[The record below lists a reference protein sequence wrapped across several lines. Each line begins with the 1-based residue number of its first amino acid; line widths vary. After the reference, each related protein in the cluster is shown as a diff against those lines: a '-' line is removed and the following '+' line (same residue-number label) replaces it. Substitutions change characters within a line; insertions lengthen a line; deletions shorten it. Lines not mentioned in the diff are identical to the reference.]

1 MNKKFFTSLPF
12 LLIVMVLTIIIFG
25 NYFPL
30 VFKEFALSLSLICK
44 EIIIFILPFII
55 FSFVVSG
62 LSEFQSES
70 FKLVAI
76 LIPLVCL
83 SNFAGL
89 WVSYGVSSPIL
100 SNSILKISQLQPDK
114 VLSPMFEFHLPS
126 IIKNDYA
133 LLGAVLL
140 VFLNNF
146 IKSKYITNFS
156 KKANTYANLVLKKV
170 ICPILPIFVLGF
182 IIKMQYEGTLSL
194 MIKEYSLILLLVLVI
209 AYGYMATVMVLLC
222 GNIKFALTK
231 IKNLLP
237 SVLIGLFSMSSAAA
251 IPTTIVAS
259 EKNLEDKKIARFVV
273 PAAANMHLLGDCFAI
288 PILACALMISFG
300 HHYPTL
306 IDYLIFSLRGVLAK
320 FAAAGIPGGSA
331 IIFAPILMD
340 TFGFSSD
347 MVTAFTTIYL
357 IFDPVATS
365 TNVFGHGMFAMLF
378 EKVYKLISK
387 KSDIKQQ

>member
-1 MNKKFFTSLPF
+1 MDRKFFTSLPF
-12 LLIVMVLTIIIFG
+12 ILILMVLTIIIFG
-25 NYFPL
+25 NYLPL
-30 VFKEFALSLSLICK
+30 VFKEFTLSLSLICK
-44 EIIIFILPFII
+44 EIIIFVLPFII

-83 SNFAGL
+83 SNFTGL

-100 SNSILKISQLQPDK
+100 SNSILKISQLQPEQI
-114 VLSPMFEFHLPS
+114 LLPMFEFHLPT

-133 LLGAVLL
+133 LLSAIVL
-140 VFLNNF
+140 VFVNNF
-146 IKSKYITNFS
+146 IKSKSILKFS
-156 KKANTYANLVLKKV
+156 KKANIYANFVLKKV
-170 ICPILPIFVLGF
+170 ICPILPVFVLGF

-209 AYGYMATVMVLLC
+209 AYGYMATIMILLC
-222 GNIKFALTK
+222 KNCKSAIIK

-237 SVLIGLFSMSSAAA
+237 SVFIGLFSMSSAAA

-259 EKNLEDKKIARFVV
+259 EKNLEDEKLARFVV

-300 HHYPTL
+300 HHYPTPL
-306 IDYLIFSLRGVLAK
+306 EYLIFSLRGVLAK

-331 IIFAPILMD
+331 IIFAPILID
-340 TFGFSSD
+340 TFGFSAD

-365 TNVFGHGMFAMLF
+365 TNVFGHGMFAILF
-378 EKVYKLISK
+378 EKVYNKISK
-387 KSDIKQQ
+387 

>member
-12 LLIVMVLTIIIFG
+12 LLILMVLFIVLFG
-25 NYFPL
+25 NYLPL
-30 VFKEFALSLSLICK
+30 AFKEFALSLSLLCK

-62 LSEFQSES
+62 LMEFQSES

-89 WVSYGVSSPIL
+89 WVSYGLSSPVL
-100 SNSILKISQLQPDK
+100 NNSIISISQLKPMQ
-114 VLSPMFEFHLPS
+114 VLSPSFEFHLPS

-133 LLGAVLL
+133 LLSAILL

-146 IKSKYITNFS
+146 IKSQKLISFS
-156 KKANTYANLVLKKV
+156 KRMNTYANFALKKV
-170 ICPILPIFVLGF
+170 ILPILPIFVLGF

-194 MIKEYSLILLLVLVI
+194 MIREYSLILILIIVI
-209 AYGYMATVMVLLC
+209 AYGYMATVMILLC
-222 GNIKFALTK
+222 KNFKSALTK
-231 IKNLLP
+231 MKNLLP
-237 SVLIGLFSMSSAAA
+237 SVLIGVFSMSSAAA

-259 EKNLEDKKIARFVV
+259 EKNLENKKIARFVV

-300 HHYPTL
+300 HHYPTPL
-306 IDYLIFSLRGVLAK
+306 EYLIFSLRGVLAK

-331 IIFAPILMD
+331 IIFAPILID
-340 TFGFSSD
+340 TFGFSTE

-357 IFDPVATS
+357 IFDPIATS
-365 TNVFGHGMFAMLF
+365 TNVFGHGMFALLF
-378 EKVYKLISK
+378 EKAYNLVSK
-387 KSDIKQQ
+387 KQ

>member
-12 LLIVMVLTIIIFG
+12 LLIVMVLAIILFG
-25 NYFPL
+25 NYLPL
-30 VFKEFALSLSLICK
+30 IFKEFALSLSLICK

-62 LSEFQSES
+62 LMEFQSES

-89 WVSYGVSSPIL
+89 WVSYGASSPVL
-100 SNSILKISQLQPDK
+100 NNSILSISQLKPNQ
-114 VLSPMFEFHLPS
+114 VLSPSFEFHLPS

-133 LLGAVLL
+133 LLSAILL

-146 IKSKYITNFS
+146 IKSQKLVSFS
-156 KKANTYANLVLKKV
+156 KKLNTYANFALKK
-170 ICPILPIFVLGF
+170 IILPILPVFVLGF

-194 MIKEYSLILLLVLVI
+194 MIREYSLILALIVVI
-209 AYGYMATVMVLLC
+209 AYGYMATIMVLLC
-222 GNIKFALTK
+222 KNFKSSLTK
-231 IKNLLP
+231 MKNLLP
-237 SVLIGLFSMSSAAA
+237 SVLIGVFSMSSAAA

-259 EKNLEDKKIARFVV
+259 EKNLENKKIARFVV

-300 HHYPTL
+300 HHYPTPL
-306 IDYLIFSLRGVLAK
+306 EYLIFSLRGVLAK

-331 IIFAPILMD
+331 IIFAPILID
-340 TFGFSSD
+340 TFGFSTE

-357 IFDPVATS
+357 IFDPIATS
-365 TNVFGHGMFAMLF
+365 TNVFGHGMFALLF
-378 EKVYKLISK
+378 EKVYNLVSK
-387 KSDIKQQ
+387 KNKNI

>member
-12 LLIVMVLTIIIFG
+12 LLIVMVLSIVLFG
-25 NYFPL
+25 NYLPL
-30 VFKEFALSLSLICK
+30 VFKEFALSLSLLCK

-62 LSEFQSES
+62 LMEFQSES

-89 WVSYGVSSPIL
+89 WVSYGLSSPVL
-100 SNSILKISQLQPDK
+100 NNSIISISQLKPTQI
-114 VLSPMFEFHLPS
+114 LSPSFEFHLPN

-133 LLGAVLL
+133 LLSAILL

-146 IKSKYITNFS
+146 IKSQKLTSFS
-156 KKANTYANLVLKKV
+156 KKMNTYANFALKK
-170 ICPILPIFVLGF
+170 IILPILPVFVLGF

-194 MIKEYSLILLLVLVI
+194 MIREYSLILILIVVI
-209 AYGYMATVMVLLC
+209 AYGYMATVMILLC
-222 GNIKFALTK
+222 KNFKSALTK
-231 IKNLLP
+231 MKNLLP
-237 SVLIGLFSMSSAAA
+237 SVLIGVFSMSSAAA

-259 EKNLEDKKIARFVV
+259 EKNLENKKIARFVV

-300 HHYPTL
+300 HHYPTPSE
-306 IDYLIFSLRGVLAK
+306 YLIFSLRGVLAK

-331 IIFAPILMD
+331 IIFAPILID
-340 TFGFSSD
+340 TFGFSTE

-357 IFDPVATS
+357 IFDPIATS
-365 TNVFGHGMFAMLF
+365 TNVFGHGMFALLF
-378 EKVYKLISK
+378 EKVYNLVSK
-387 KSDIKQQ
+387 KQ